1 MINTHSTT
9 LLISLWSLLT
19 LTYLL
24 TRNHLPRPR
33 STVRTCDLRLIIVL
47 LEVPQEIRTRR
58 GIRLFHQLTIT
69 HQVSLKRRLP
79 LCPYRMPNFMLSYVL
94 SSLLQIYMKN
104 IVEKRCVSDV
114 GALPSI
120 QLLQS
125 GKSQKLQNT
134 NNQYIEVQ
142 QNQIFAQLKPIDPS
156 EHQSLQ
162 PSSPSVISNI
172 SSVNQAF
179 NQNQVLQQGNFQ
191 PRDYIN
197 NNKHNNN
204 VTGGNVLPVITEL
217 MPPKIENRS
226 FSPIAS
232 FSSVQSSVHNNDHNS
247 RFGVHY
253 LMSTSPT
260 GFSLPNEPSSMT
272 TPVETASDQKLEVDT
287 KLSEVSPNSSSDGAS
302 SVGSG
307 KDSVG
312 GGGPVRYHAID
323 RIETSINL
331 VLNNNNNNSKK
342 SEKKGE

>member
-1 MINTHSTT
+1 M
-9 LLISLWSLLT
+9 
-19 LTYLL
+19 
-24 TRNHLPRPR
+24 
-33 STVRTCDLRLIIVL
+33 
-47 LEVPQEIRTRR
+47 
-58 GIRLFHQLTIT
+58 
-69 HQVSLKRRLP
+69 
-79 LCPYRMPNFMLSYVL
+79 
-94 SSLLQIYMKN
+94 
-104 IVEKRCVSDV
+104 
-114 GALPSI
+114 
-120 QLLQS
+120 
-125 GKSQKLQNT
+125 
-134 NNQYIEVQ
+134 
-142 QNQIFAQLKPIDPS
+142 
-156 EHQSLQ
+156 
-162 PSSPSVISNI
+162 
-172 SSVNQAF
+172 SSVTSQASIKLSIRARF
-179 NQNQVLQQGNFQ
+179 LQQGNFQ

-247 RFGVHY
+247 RFGVHNM
-253 LMSTSPT
+253 MSTSPT